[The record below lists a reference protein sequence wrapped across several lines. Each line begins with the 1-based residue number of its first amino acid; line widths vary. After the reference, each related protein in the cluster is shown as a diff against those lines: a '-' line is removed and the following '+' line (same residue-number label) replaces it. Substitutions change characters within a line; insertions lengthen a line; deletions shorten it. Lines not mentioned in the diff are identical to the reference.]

1 MQTAK
6 SLYIFTGT
14 VYTNSGRQAPKIGPG
29 HASISK
35 DAEVTCML
43 TQLTVSNY
51 AIAERV
57 ELQFSKGMTAL
68 TGETG
73 AGKSIVLDALGLAM
87 GGRADAGAVRH
98 GAKRADITATFDVA
112 NIPEA
117 AEWLS
122 SHELDD
128 DNDCILRR
136 VISKDGRSRAY
147 INGQPCPLAHLK
159 DLGGVLMD
167 IHSQHQHQSLLRK
180 ETHRKLLDE
189 FAGVEPLAADTHA
202 AFKAWNQTRQRLTE
216 RQQNADETEAKLQL
230 LRYQVEE
237 LDRLAL
243 EDGEQERLEEE
254 QAQLSQADAVLH
266 SSHQAALLC
275 TEEETSAAGLVRQ
288 ALQQLEQLPVEVPAL
303 ADTLQ
308 MLSEAQIQIS
318 EAGDNLRRFVD
329 DYEADPARLAEVEE
343 RLSAIYQMARKHRI
357 GPEELPELHQRLSA
371 ELAELDGG
379 AGSLEQLE
387 AELDSQRAT
396 FDELASKLT
405 DARERAAVELD
416 QRIAGELAQL
426 SMPNMQFVTHLSR
439 NKGDEPAPHGQQD
452 IEFLVSAN
460 PGQPARSLAKVASG
474 GELSRISLA
483 IQVVVAQ
490 TSTTPTL
497 VFDEVDVGIGGGTA
511 EVVGRLLRALGEN
524 GQVLCVTHLP
534 QVAAQCHQHLFVSKF
549 TERDATFSKIET
561 LDDQGR
567 IDEVA
572 RMLGGVD
579 MTEHTI
585 AHAREMFSKGQA
597 THH

>member
-1 MQTAK
+1 
-6 SLYIFTGT
+6 
-14 VYTNSGRQAPKIGPG
+14 
-29 HASISK
+29 
-35 DAEVTCML
+35 ML

-57 ELQFSKGMTAL
+57 ELQFNKGMTAL

-98 GAKRADITATFDVA
+98 GAKRADITATFDVSGIA
-112 NIPEA
+112 EA
-117 AEWLS
+117 LQWLE

-128 DNDCILRR
+128 DSDCILRR

-159 DLGGVLMD
+159 DLGGLLMD

-180 ETHRKLLDE
+180 ETHRKLIDE
-189 FAGVEPLAADTHA
+189 FAGAEELASQTREAW
-202 AFKAWNQTRQRLTE
+202 KAWNQIRTKLIE
-216 RQQNADETEAKLQL
+216 RQQNAEESEARLQL

-243 EDGEQERLEEE
+243 EAGEQEQLEKE
-254 QAQLSQADAVLH
+254 QAQLSQADAILH
-266 SSHQAALLC
+266 SSHHAALLC
-275 TEEETSAAGLVRQ
+275 TEDETNAANLVRQ
-288 ALQQLEQLPVEVPAL
+288 ALQQLEQLPTEVPAL

-308 MLSEAQIQIS
+308 MLKEAEIQIS
-318 EAGDNLRRFVD
+318 EAGDNLRHFVD
-329 DYEADPARLAEVEE
+329 DYEADPARLSEVEE

-357 GPEELPELHQRLSA
+357 GPEELPEFHKRQNA
-371 ELAELDGG
+371 ELAELNGG
-379 AGSLEQLE
+379 EGSLEKLE
-387 AELDSQRAT
+387 EELANQRKG
-396 FDELASKLT
+396 FDELAGKLS
-405 DARERAAVELD
+405 EVRAKAAGDLD

-426 SMPNMQFVTHLSR
+426 SMPLVQFVTHLNRS
-439 NKGDEPAPHGQQD
+439 GQSEPAPHGLEEV
-452 IEFLVSAN
+452 EFLVSAN
-460 PGQPARSLAKVASG
+460 PGQPARPLAKVASG

-497 VFDEVDVGIGGGTA
+497 IFDEVDVGIGGGTA
-511 EVVGRLLRALGEN
+511 EVVGKLLRSLGDN
-524 GQVLCVTHLP
+524 GQVICVTHLP

-549 TERDATFSKIET
+549 TQQDATFSKIES
-561 LDDQGR
+561 LDDEAR
-567 IDEVA
+567 ISEVA

-585 AHAREMFSKGQA
+585 AHATEMFSKGQA

>member
-1 MQTAK
+1 
-6 SLYIFTGT
+6 
-14 VYTNSGRQAPKIGPG
+14 
-29 HASISK
+29 
-35 DAEVTCML
+35 ML
-43 TQLTVSNY
+43 LQLTVSNY

-57 ELQFSKGMTAL
+57 DLHFSKGMTAL

-98 GAKRADITATFDVA
+98 GAKRADITASFDITR
-112 NIPEA
+112 IPEA
-117 AEWLS
+117 RQWLEE
-122 SHELDD
+122 HELDD
-128 DNDCILRR
+128 KDDCILRR
-136 VISKDGRSRAY
+136 AISKDGRSKAF
-147 INGQPCPLAHLK
+147 INGQPCPLSQLK
-159 DLGGVLMD
+159 ELGGQLMD
-167 IHSQHQHQSLLRK
+167 IHSQHQHQSLLHK
-180 ETHRKLLDE
+180 DTHRKLLDE
-189 FAGVEPLAADTHA
+189 FAGADSLADDTRNA
-202 AFKAWNQTRQRLTE
+202 WKTWNQIRQKLNLR
-216 RQQNADETEAKLQL
+216 RQNADEAEAKLQL

-243 EDGEQERLEEE
+243 ESGEQDALEQE

-275 TEEETSAAGLVRQ
+275 TEDEISAADLLRQ
-288 ALQQLEQLPVEVPAL
+288 ALQQLEQLPVDVPAL
-303 ADTLQ
+303 ADTIQ
-308 MLSEAQIQIS
+308 MLTEAQIQIS
-318 EAGDNLRRFVD
+318 EAGDNLRHFVE

-357 GPEELPELHQRLSA
+357 TPEELPELHQRLSA
-371 ELAELDGG
+371 ELTELDGG
-379 AGSLEQLE
+379 EGSLEQLE
-387 AELDSQRAT
+387 VELGKHREQ
-396 FDELASKLT
+396 FDELSHQLT
-405 DARERAAVELD
+405 EKRERAATELD
-416 QRIAGELAQL
+416 QRIAAELVQL
-426 SMPNMQFVTHLSR
+426 GMPAVQFVTRLER
-439 NKGDEPAPHGQQD
+439 NSNDEPAPHGMED

-460 PGQPARSLAKVASG
+460 PGQPARPLAKVASG

-511 EVVGRLLRALGEN
+511 EVVGRLLRALGSN

-549 TERDATFSKIET
+549 TEQDATYSRIEP

-567 IDEVA
+567 ISEVA

-585 AHAREMFSKGQA
+585 AHAREMFVKGQA

>member
-1 MQTAK
+1 
-6 SLYIFTGT
+6 
-14 VYTNSGRQAPKIGPG
+14 
-29 HASISK
+29 
-35 DAEVTCML
+35 ML

-98 GAKRADITATFDVA
+98 GAKRADITATFDVSD
-112 NIPEA
+112 IPEA
-117 AEWLS
+117 STWLAE
-122 SHELDD
+122 HELDD
-128 DNDCILRR
+128 ENDCILRR

-147 INGQPCPLAHLK
+147 INGQPCPLNHLK
-159 DLGGVLMD
+159 ELGGLLMD

-180 ETHRKLLDE
+180 ETHRKLVDE
-189 FAGVEPLAADTHA
+189 FAGVEALAADTREA
-202 AFKAWNQTRQRLTE
+202 WKTWNQIRQRLTE
-216 RQQNADETEAKLQL
+216 RRQNADEAEAKLQL

-243 EDGEQERLEEE
+243 EDGEQEQLEQE
-254 QAQLSQADAVLH
+254 QAQLSQADTVLH
-266 SSHQAALLC
+266 NSHQAALLC
-275 TEEETSAAGLVRQ
+275 TEDETSAADLVRQ
-288 ALQQLEQLPVEVPAL
+288 ALQQLEQLPVDVPAL
-303 ADTLQ
+303 ADTIQ
-308 MLSEAQIQIS
+308 MLNEAQIQIS
-318 EAGDNLRRFVD
+318 EAGDNLRHFVE
-329 DYEADPARLAEVEE
+329 DYEADPARLSEVEE
-343 RLSAIYQMARKHRI
+343 RRSAIYQMARKHRI
-357 GPEELPELHQRLSA
+357 TPEELPELHQRLSV

-379 AGSLEQLE
+379 EGSLEQLE
-387 AELDSQRAT
+387 AELESQRAR
-396 FDELASKLT
+396 FDELAGKLS
-405 DARERAAVELD
+405 ESRATAAAELD
-416 QRIAGELAQL
+416 QRVAAELAQL
-426 SMPNMQFVTHLSR
+426 SMPNMQFITHLNR
-439 NKGDEPAPHGQQD
+439 NSGEEPAPHGLEE

-460 PGQPARSLAKVASG
+460 PGQPARPLAKVASG

-511 EVVGRLLRALGEN
+511 EVVGRLLRTLGSN

-549 TERDATFSKIET
+549 TEQDATFSKIET

-567 IDEVA
+567 ISEVA

>member
-1 MQTAK
+1 
-6 SLYIFTGT
+6 
-14 VYTNSGRQAPKIGPG
+14 
-29 HASISK
+29 
-35 DAEVTCML
+35 ML
-43 TQLTVSNY
+43 IQLTVSNY

-57 ELQFSKGMTAL
+57 NLHFSKGMTAL

-98 GAKRADITATFDVA
+98 GAKRADITASFDITRIAVA
-112 NIPEA
+112 RQ
-117 AEWLS
+117 WLEE
-122 SHELDD
+122 HELDD
-128 DNDCILRR
+128 KDDCILRR
-136 VISKDGRSRAY
+136 TISKDGRSKAF
-147 INGQPCPLAHLK
+147 INGRPCPLSQLK
-159 DLGGVLMD
+159 ELGGQLMD
-167 IHSQHQHQSLLRK
+167 IHSQHQHQSLLQK
-180 ETHRKLLDE
+180 DTHRKLLDE
-189 FAGVEPLAADTHA
+189 FSGSDNLAEHTRNAW
-202 AFKAWNQTRQRLTE
+202 KSWNQTRQKLDLR
-216 RQQNADETEAKLQL
+216 RQNADEAEAKLQL

-243 EDGEQERLEEE
+243 ESGEQEILEQE

-266 SSHQAALLC
+266 SSHQAALFC
-275 TEEETSAAGLVRQ
+275 TEDDTNAADLLRQ
-288 ALQQLEQLPVEVPAL
+288 ALQQLEQLPVDVPAL
-303 ADTLQ
+303 ADTIQ
-308 MLSEAQIQIS
+308 MLTEAQIQIA
-318 EAGDNLRRFVD
+318 EAGDNLRHFVE

-357 GPEELPELHQRLSA
+357 TPEELPELHQRLDR

-379 AGSLEQLE
+379 EGSLEQLDI
-387 AELDSQRAT
+387 ELGKQREQ
-396 FDELASKLT
+396 FDELAKQLSEK
-405 DARERAAVELD
+405 REQAAAELD
-416 QRIAGELAQL
+416 QRIAAELVQL
-426 SMPNMQFVTHLSR
+426 GMPAVQFVTRLGR
-439 NKGDEPAPHGQQD
+439 NSNDEPAPHGMED

-460 PGQPARSLAKVASG
+460 PGQPARPLAKVASG

-511 EVVGRLLRALGEN
+511 EVVGRLLRSLGSN

-549 TERDATFSKIET
+549 TEQDATYSRIEP

-567 IDEVA
+567 ISEVA

-585 AHAREMFSKGQA
+585 AHAREMFVKGQA

>member
-1 MQTAK
+1 
-6 SLYIFTGT
+6 
-14 VYTNSGRQAPKIGPG
+14 
-29 HASISK
+29 
-35 DAEVTCML
+35 ML

-98 GAKRADITATFDVA
+98 GAKRADITASFDVSRIA
-112 NIPEA
+112 EA
-117 AEWLS
+117 RAWLEQ
-122 SHELDD
+122 HELDD
-128 DNDCILRR
+128 DHDCILRR

-159 DLGGVLMD
+159 DLGSLLMD

-180 ETHRKLLDE
+180 DTHRKLLDE
-189 FAGVEPLAADTHA
+189 YAGADALASETRE
-202 AFKAWNQTRQRLTE
+202 AWKSWSKTRQRLNE
-216 RQQNADETEAKLQL
+216 RQQNADEAEARLQL

-237 LDRLAL
+237 LDRMAL
-243 EDGEQERLEEE
+243 EAGEQESLEQE
-254 QAQLSQADAVLH
+254 QAQLSHADTVLH
-266 SSHQAALLC
+266 NSQQAALLC
-275 TEEETSAAGLVRQ
+275 TEEDNSAADLVRQ
-288 ALQQLEQLPVEVPAL
+288 ALQQLENLPTDVPAL
-303 ADTLQ
+303 ADTIQ
-308 MLSEAQIQIS
+308 MLNEAQIQIS
-318 EAGDNLRRFVD
+318 EAGDNLRRFVE
-329 DYEADPARLAEVEE
+329 DYEADPARLNEVEE

-357 GPEELPELHQRLSA
+357 SPEELPEFHQRLSA
-371 ELAELDGG
+371 ELASLDDGE
-379 AGSLEQLE
+379 GSVEQLE
-387 AELDSQRAT
+387 AELGAQRAH
-396 FDELASKLT
+396 FDELAGKLSEI
-405 DARERAAVELD
+405 RQQAAANLD
-416 QRIAGELAQL
+416 QRIAQELAQL
-426 SMPNMQFVTHLSR
+426 SMPAVQFVTHLNR
-439 NKGDEPAPHGQQD
+439 NTGDEPAPHGLEEV
-452 IEFLVSAN
+452 EFLVSAN
-460 PGQPARSLAKVASG
+460 PGQPARPLAKVASG

-511 EVVGRLLRALGEN
+511 EVVGRLLRTLGDD

-549 TERDATFSKIET
+549 TEQDATFSKIET
-561 LDDQGR
+561 LDDHGR
-567 IDEVA
+567 ISEVA

-585 AHAREMFSKGQA
+585 AHAREMFTKGQA

>member
-1 MQTAK
+1 
-6 SLYIFTGT
+6 
-14 VYTNSGRQAPKIGPG
+14 
-29 HASISK
+29 
-35 DAEVTCML
+35 ML

-73 AGKSIVLDALGLAM
+73 AGKSIVLDALSLAM

-98 GAKRADITATFDVA
+98 GAKRADITASFDVSR
-112 NIPEA
+112 ITEA
-117 AEWLS
+117 RLWLEQ
-122 SHELDD
+122 HELDD
-128 DNDCILRR
+128 DHDCILRR

-147 INGQPCPLAHLK
+147 INGQPCPLADLK
-159 DLGGVLMD
+159 DLGSRLMD
-167 IHSQHQHQSLLRK
+167 IHSQHQHQSLLHK
-180 ETHRKLLDE
+180 DTHRKLLDE
-189 FAGVEPLAADTHA
+189 YAGVETLASDTRE
-202 AFKAWNQTRQRLTE
+202 AWKIWSKTRQRLTE
-216 RQQNADETEAKLQL
+216 RQQNADEAEARLQL

-243 EDGEQERLEEE
+243 ESGEQENLEQE
-254 QAQLSQADAVLH
+254 QARLSHADTVLLN
-266 SSHQAALLC
+266 SQQAALLC
-275 TEEETSAAGLVRQ
+275 TEEDNSAADLVRQ
-288 ALQQLEQLPVEVPAL
+288 ALQQLENLPTEVPAL
-303 ADTLQ
+303 ADTIQ
-308 MLSEAQIQIS
+308 MLNDAQIQIS
-318 EAGDNLRRFVD
+318 EAGDNLRRFVE

-357 GPEELPELHQRLSA
+357 TPEELPEFHQRLSA
-371 ELAELDGG
+371 ELASLDDGE
-379 AGSLEQLE
+379 GSVEQLE
-387 AELDSQRAT
+387 AELQSQRT
-396 FDELASKLT
+396 HFDELATRLSE
-405 DARERAAVELD
+405 ARQEAAAELD
-416 QRIAGELAQL
+416 QRIADELAQL
-426 SMPNMQFVTHLSR
+426 SMPAVQFVTHLNR
-439 NKGDEPAPHGQQD
+439 NGANEPSPCGLED
-452 IEFLVSAN
+452 VEFLVSAN
-460 PGQPARSLAKVASG
+460 PGQPARPLAKVASG

-511 EVVGRLLRALGEN
+511 EVVGKLLRTLGDD

-549 TERDATFSKIET
+549 TEQDATFSKIET
-561 LDDQGR
+561 LDDHGR
-567 IDEVA
+567 ISEVA

-585 AHAREMFSKGQA
+585 AHAREMFTKGQA

>member
-1 MQTAK
+1 
-6 SLYIFTGT
+6 
-14 VYTNSGRQAPKIGPG
+14 
-29 HASISK
+29 
-35 DAEVTCML
+35 ML

-57 ELQFSKGMTAL
+57 ELQFNKGMTAL

-73 AGKSIVLDALGLAM
+73 AGKSIVLDALSLAM

-98 GAKRADITATFDVA
+98 GASRADITACFDISR
-112 NIPEA
+112 IPEA
-117 AEWLS
+117 SEWLE
-122 SHELDD
+122 SHDLDEK
-128 DNDCILRR
+128 NECILRR
-136 VISKDGRSRAY
+136 TISKDGRSKAF
-147 INGQPCPLAHLK
+147 INGQPCPLSQLK
-159 DLGGVLMD
+159 ELGGLLMD

-180 ETHRKLLDE
+180 DTHRKLLDE
-189 FAGVEPLAADTHA
+189 FAGAEQLAEQTEA
-202 AFKAWNQTRQRLTE
+202 AWKAWNQTNRKLEQR
-216 RQQNADETEAKLQL
+216 RHNADEAEAKLQL

-237 LDRLAL
+237 LDRLAI
-243 EDGEQERLEEE
+243 DSGEQEALEQE
-254 QAQLSQADAVLH
+254 QGQLSQADAILH

-275 TEEETSAAGLVRQ
+275 TEDEASAAQLVRQ
-288 ALQQLEQLPVEVPAL
+288 ALHHLEQLPVEVPEL
-303 ADTLQ
+303 ADTIQ
-308 MLSEAQIQIS
+308 MLNEAQIQIS

-329 DYEADPARLAEVEE
+329 DYEADPARLAEVED

-357 GPEELPELHQRLSA
+357 SPEELPELHQRLKA

-379 AGSLEQLE
+379 EGSLEQLE
-387 AELDSQRAT
+387 AELEKQKAGYS
-396 FDELASKLT
+396 ELAQHLSTK
-405 DARERAAVELD
+405 REQAAAELD
-416 QRIAGELAQL
+416 QRIALELAQL
-426 SMPNMQFVTHLSR
+426 SMPAVQFITNLSR
-439 NKGDEPAPHGQQD
+439 NEQDEPGLHGMEEV
-452 IEFLVSAN
+452 EFLVSAN
-460 PGQPARSLAKVASG
+460 PGQPARPLAKVASG

-511 EVVGRLLRALGEN
+511 EVVGRLLRALGSN

-549 TERDATFSKIET
+549 TDKEATFSRIES
-561 LDDQGR
+561 LSDQGR

-579 MTEHTI
+579 MTEQTI
-585 AHAREMFSKGQA
+585 AHAREMFVKGQA

>member
-1 MQTAK
+1 
-6 SLYIFTGT
+6 
-14 VYTNSGRQAPKIGPG
+14 
-29 HASISK
+29 
-35 DAEVTCML
+35 ML

-57 ELQFSKGMTAL
+57 ELQFAKGMTAL

-98 GAKRADITATFDVA
+98 GAKRADITATFDVC

-117 AEWLS
+117 GEWLAQ
-122 SHELDD
+122 HELDD

-147 INGQPCPLAHLK
+147 INGQPCPLTHLK
-159 DLGGVLMD
+159 ELGGVLMD
-167 IHSQHQHQSLLRK
+167 IHSQHQHQSLLRRK
-180 ETHRKLLDE
+180 PCKLLDE
-189 FAGVEPLAADTHA
+189 FAGVETLAIDTREA
-202 AFKAWNQTRQRLTE
+202 WKTWNQIRQRLTE
-216 RQQNADETEAKLQL
+216 RQQNADEAEAKLQL

-243 EDGEQERLEEE
+243 EDGEQEQLEQE
-254 QAQLSQADAVLH
+254 QAQLSQADTVLH
-266 SSHQAALLC
+266 NSHQAALLC
-275 TEEETSAAGLVRQ
+275 TEDETSAADLVRQ
-288 ALQQLEQLPVEVPAL
+288 ALQQLEQLPVDVPAL
-303 ADTLQ
+303 ADTIQ
-308 MLSEAQIQIS
+308 MLNEAQIQIS
-318 EAGDNLRRFVD
+318 EAGDNLRHFVE
-329 DYEADPARLAEVEE
+329 DYEADPARLTEVEE

-357 GPEELPELHQRLSA
+357 TPEELPELHQRLTA
-371 ELAELDGG
+371 ELAELDSGE
-379 AGSLEQLE
+379 GSLEQLE
-387 AELDSQRAT
+387 AELESQRAR
-396 FDELASKLT
+396 FDELAGKLSE
-405 DARERAAVELD
+405 ARAKAAAELD
-416 QRIAGELAQL
+416 QRVASELAQL
-426 SMPNMQFVTHLSR
+426 SMPNMQFITHLNR
-439 NKGDEPAPHGQQD
+439 NKGEEPAPHGLEE

-460 PGQPARSLAKVASG
+460 PGQPARPLAKVASG

-511 EVVGRLLRALGEN
+511 EVVGRLLRTLGSN

-549 TERDATFSKIET
+549 TEQDATFSKIET
-561 LDDQGR
+561 LDDKGR
-567 IDEVA
+567 ISEVA

>member
-1 MQTAK
+1 
-6 SLYIFTGT
+6 
-14 VYTNSGRQAPKIGPG
+14 
-29 HASISK
+29 
-35 DAEVTCML
+35 ML
-43 TQLTVSNY
+43 TQLMVSNY

-57 ELQFSKGMTAL
+57 DLHFSKGMTAL

-73 AGKSIVLDALGLAM
+73 AGKSIVLDALSLAM

-98 GAKRADITATFDVA
+98 GAKRADITASFDISR
-112 NIPEA
+112 IPIA
-117 AEWLS
+117 RQWLEE
-122 SHELDD
+122 HELDD
-128 DNDCILRR
+128 KDDCILRR
-136 VISKDGRSRAY
+136 TISKDGRSKAF
-147 INGQPCPLAHLK
+147 INGQPCPLSQLK
-159 DLGGVLMD
+159 DLGGLLMD
-167 IHSQHQHQSLLRK
+167 IHSQHQHQSLLQK
-180 ETHRKLLDE
+180 DTHRKLLDE
-189 FAGVEPLAADTHA
+189 FSGAEDLAEQTRDAW
-202 AFKAWNQTRQRLTE
+202 KAWHRTSQKLEQR
-216 RQQNADETEAKLQL
+216 RQNADEAEAKLQL

-243 EDGEQERLEEE
+243 GDGEQEALEQE

-275 TEEETSAAGLVRQ
+275 TEDETSAADLVRQ
-288 ALQQLEQLPVEVPAL
+288 ALQQLEQLPVDVPAL
-303 ADTLQ
+303 ADTIQ
-308 MLSEAQIQIS
+308 MLTEAQIQIS
-318 EAGDNLRRFVD
+318 EAGGNLRHFVE

-357 GPEELPELHQRLSA
+357 TPEELPELHQRLSN
-371 ELAELDGG
+371 ELEELDGG
-379 AGSLEQLE
+379 EGSLEQLE
-387 AELDSQRAT
+387 AEQQALRKR
-396 FDELASKLT
+396 FDELAGQLT
-405 DARERAAVELD
+405 AKREQAAAELD
-416 QRIAGELAQL
+416 QRIAQELAQL
-426 SMPNMQFVTHLSR
+426 SMPAVQFVTKLGR
-439 NKGDEPAPHGQQD
+439 NSNDEPAPHGMED
-452 IEFLVSAN
+452 VEFLVSAN
-460 PGQPARSLAKVASG
+460 PGQPARPLAKVASG

-511 EVVGRLLRALGEN
+511 EVVGRLLRSLGSN

-549 TERDATFSKIET
+549 TEQDATYSRIET

-567 IDEVA
+567 ISEVA

-585 AHAREMFSKGQA
+585 AHAREMFVKGQA

>member
-1 MQTAK
+1 
-6 SLYIFTGT
+6 
-14 VYTNSGRQAPKIGPG
+14 
-29 HASISK
+29 
-35 DAEVTCML
+35 ML

-57 ELQFSKGMTAL
+57 ELQFNKGMTAL

-98 GAKRADITATFDVA
+98 GAKRADITATFDVSD
-112 NIPEA
+112 IPEA
-117 AEWLS
+117 VEWLDQ
-122 SHELDD
+122 HELDD

-159 DLGGVLMD
+159 ELGGLLMD

-189 FAGVEPLAADTHA
+189 FAGIETLAAESRA
-202 AFKAWNQTRQRLTE
+202 AWKAWHQTRQRLTE
-216 RQQNADETEAKLQL
+216 RQQNADEAEARLQL

-243 EDGEQERLEEE
+243 EDGEQEALEQE
-254 QAQLSQADAVLH
+254 QAQLSQADSVLH

-275 TEEETSAAGLVRQ
+275 TEEETSASDLIRQ

-303 ADTLQ
+303 ADTIQ
-308 MLSEAQIQIS
+308 MLNEAQIQVS
-318 EAGDNLRRFVD
+318 EAGDNLRRFVE

-357 GPEELPELHQRLSA
+357 TPEELPELHERLSN

-379 AGSLEQLE
+379 EGSLEQLE
-387 AELDSQRAT
+387 AELEKQRAS
-396 FDELASKLT
+396 FDELAGQLT
-405 DARERAAVELD
+405 EARQKAAVELD
-416 QRIAGELAQL
+416 QRIAEELAQL
-426 SMPNMQFVTHLSR
+426 SMPSVQFVTHLNR
-439 NKGDEPAPHGQQD
+439 NSDEQPAPHGMED

-511 EVVGRLLRALGEN
+511 EVVGKLLRSLGSN

-549 TERDATFSKIET
+549 TEKDATFSKIEA
-561 LDDQGR
+561 LDDKGR
-567 IDEVA
+567 ISEVA

-579 MTEHTI
+579 MTEQTI

>member
-1 MQTAK
+1 
-6 SLYIFTGT
+6 
-14 VYTNSGRQAPKIGPG
+14 
-29 HASISK
+29 
-35 DAEVTCML
+35 ML

-57 ELQFSKGMTAL
+57 ELQFGKGMTAL

-98 GAKRADITATFDVA
+98 GAKRADITATFDVSRIA
-112 NIPEA
+112 EA
-117 AEWLS
+117 RQWLEN
-122 SHELDD
+122 HELDD
-128 DNDCILRR
+128 DNECILRR

-159 DLGGVLMD
+159 DLGSALMD

-189 FAGVEPLAADTHA
+189 FANAEELGEQTRDAW
-202 AFKAWNQTRQRLTE
+202 KAWHKTRQRLTE
-216 RQQNADETEAKLQL
+216 RQQNADEAEARLQL

-243 EDGEQERLEEE
+243 EDGEQEELEKE
-254 QAQLSQADAVLH
+254 QEQLSHADAVLH
-266 SSHQAALLC
+266 NSHQATLLC
-275 TEEETSAAGLVRQ
+275 TEDENSAADLVRQ
-288 ALQQLEQLPVEVPAL
+288 ALQQLEQLPVAVPAL
-303 ADTLQ
+303 TETIQ
-308 MLSEAQIQIS
+308 MLNEAQIQIT
-318 EAGDNLRRFVD
+318 EAGDNLRHFVE
-329 DYEADPARLAEVEE
+329 DYDADPARLAEVEE

-357 GPEELPELHQRLSA
+357 TPETLPEFHQSLSA
-371 ELAELDGG
+371 ELASLDDGE
-379 AGSLEQLE
+379 GSVVKLE
-387 AELDSQRAT
+387 AELEEQRSHFNTLAT
-396 FDELASKLT
+396 ELSN
-405 DARERAAVELD
+405 ARQQAAANLD
-416 QRIAGELAQL
+416 QRIAEELAQL
-426 SMPNMQFVTHLSR
+426 SMPAVQFVTHLSR
-439 NKGDEPAPHGQQD
+439 NKGDEPAPHGLED

-460 PGQPARSLAKVASG
+460 PGQPARPLAKVASG

-511 EVVGRLLRALGEN
+511 EVVGRLLRSLGSN
-524 GQVLCVTHLP
+524 GQVLCVTHLA
-534 QVAAQCHQHLFVSKF
+534 QVAAQSHQHLFVSKF
-549 TERDATFSKIET
+549 TESDATYSKIES
-561 LDDQGR
+561 LDDNGR
-567 IDEVA
+567 VSEVA

-579 MTEHTI
+579 MTEHTV
-585 AHAREMFSKGQA
+585 AHAHEMFTKGQA

>member
-1 MQTAK
+1 
-6 SLYIFTGT
+6 
-14 VYTNSGRQAPKIGPG
+14 
-29 HASISK
+29 
-35 DAEVTCML
+35 ML
-43 TQLTVSNY
+43 IQLTVSNY

-98 GAKRADITATFDVA
+98 GAERADINASFDISR
-112 NIPEA
+112 IPEA
-117 AEWLS
+117 RQWLEA
-122 SHELDD
+122 HELDD
-128 DNDCILRR
+128 KEDCILRR
-136 VISKDGRSRAY
+136 TIRKDGRSKAF
-147 INGQPCPLAHLK
+147 INGQPCPLSQLK
-159 DLGGVLMD
+159 ELGGLLMD

-180 ETHRKLLDE
+180 DTHRKLLDE
-189 FAGVEPLAADTHA
+189 FAGAEQLADQARTA
-202 AFKAWNQTRQRLTE
+202 WKAWNATRQKLEQR
-216 RQQNADETEAKLQL
+216 RHNADEAEARLQL

-243 EDGEQERLEEE
+243 EDGEQEALEQE

-275 TEEETSAAGLVRQ
+275 TEDDTSAAALVRQ
-288 ALQQLEQLPVEVPAL
+288 ALQQLEQLPLEVPAL

-308 MLSEAQIQIS
+308 MLNEAQIQIS

-357 GPEELPELHQRLSA
+357 TPEELPELHQRLAA

-379 AGSLEQLE
+379 EGSLEQLE
-387 AELDSQRAT
+387 AELENLRQQ
-396 FDELASKLT
+396 FDELAAQLSAK
-405 DARERAAVELD
+405 REQAAMELD
-416 QRIAGELAQL
+416 QRVARELAQL
-426 SMPNMQFVTHLSR
+426 SMPNMQFVTHLSG
-439 NKGDEPAPHGQQD
+439 NADNEPAPHGMED

-460 PGQPARSLAKVASG
+460 PGQPARPLAKVASG

-511 EVVGRLLRALGEN
+511 EVVGRLLRSLGDN

-549 TERDATFSKIET
+549 TEKEATYSRIEA

-567 IDEVA
+567 ISEVA

-585 AHAREMFSKGQA
+585 AHAREMFVKGQA

>member
-1 MQTAK
+1 
-6 SLYIFTGT
+6 
-14 VYTNSGRQAPKIGPG
+14 
-29 HASISK
+29 
-35 DAEVTCML
+35 ML

-98 GAKRADITATFDVA
+98 GAKRADITATFDVS

-117 AEWLS
+117 SDWLS
-122 SHELDD
+122 RHELDD
-128 DNDCILRR
+128 SDDCILRR

-147 INGQPCPLAHLK
+147 INGQPCPLNHLK
-159 DLGGVLMD
+159 ELGGVLMD

-180 ETHRKLLDE
+180 DTHRKLIDE
-189 FAGVEPLAADTHA
+189 FAGVEALATDTREA
-202 AFKAWNQTRQRLTE
+202 WKAWSQTRQRLIE
-216 RQQNADETEAKLQL
+216 RQQNADEAEAKLQL

-243 EDGEQERLEEE
+243 EEGEQTLLEQE

-266 SSHQAALLC
+266 NSHQAALLC
-275 TEEETSAAGLVRQ
+275 TEGETSAADLVRQ
-288 ALQQLEQLPVEVPAL
+288 ALQQLEQLPVGVSAL
-303 ADTLQ
+303 ADTIE
-308 MLSEAQIQIS
+308 MLNEAQIQIS
-318 EAGDNLRRFVD
+318 EAGDNLRHFVE

-357 GPEELPELHQRLSA
+357 VPEELPELHQRLSA
-371 ELAELDGG
+371 ELAELDAGE
-379 AGSLEQLE
+379 GSLEQLE
-387 AELDSQRAT
+387 AELENQRKH
-396 FDELASKLT
+396 FDELAGQLS
-405 DARERAAVELD
+405 DARAKAAAELD
-416 QRIAGELAQL
+416 LRVAAELAQL
-426 SMPNMQFVTHLSR
+426 SMPNMQFITHLNR
-439 NKGDEPAPHGQQD
+439 NNDGEPTPQGLEEV
-452 IEFLVSAN
+452 EFLVSAN
-460 PGQPARSLAKVASG
+460 PGQPARPLAKVASG

-511 EVVGRLLRALGEN
+511 EVVGRLLRTLGDN

-549 TERDATFSKIET
+549 TEQDATFSKIET

-567 IDEVA
+567 ISEVA

-579 MTEHTI
+579 MTDHTI

>member
-1 MQTAK
+1 
-6 SLYIFTGT
+6 
-14 VYTNSGRQAPKIGPG
+14 
-29 HASISK
+29 
-35 DAEVTCML
+35 ML
-43 TQLTVSNY
+43 TELTVSNY
-51 AIAERV
+51 AIAEKV
-57 ELQFSKGMTAL
+57 ELNFNKGMTAL

-87 GGRADAGAVRH
+87 GGRADAGTVRH
-98 GAKRADITATFDVA
+98 GAKRADITASFDISR
-112 NIPEA
+112 IPEA
-117 AEWLS
+117 RQWLEA
-122 SHELDD
+122 HELDD
-128 DNDCILRR
+128 PDHCILRR
-136 VISKDGRSRAY
+136 TISKEGRSRAF
-147 INGQPCPLAHLK
+147 INGQPCPLSQLK
-159 DLGGVLMD
+159 ELGGMLMD

-189 FAGVEPLAADTHA
+189 FAGAEALLEQTRAAWKTWH
-202 AFKAWNQTRQRLTE
+202 QTRQKLEQR
-216 RQQNADETEAKLQL
+216 RQNADEAEARIQL

-243 EDGEQERLEEE
+243 EAGEQEALERE
-254 QAQLSQADAVLH
+254 QEQLAQADTVLH
-266 SSHQAALLC
+266 GSHQAAMLC
-275 TEEETSAAGLVRQ
+275 TEDETSAAGLIRQ

-303 ADTLQ
+303 SDTLQ
-308 MLSEAQIQIS
+308 MLSEAEIQIS

-357 GPEELPELHQRLSA
+357 TPEQLPEFHQSLTD

-379 AGSLEQLE
+379 EGSLERLE
-387 AELDSQRAT
+387 AELAEQRAS
-396 FDELASKLT
+396 FNELAHQLT
-405 DARERAAVELD
+405 EKRQQAAVDLD
-416 QRIAGELAQL
+416 QRIAEELGQL
-426 SMPNMQFVTHLSR
+426 SMPSVQFVTHLNR
-439 NKGDEPAPHGQQD
+439 NAGGEPAPHGLED

-460 PGQPARSLAKVASG
+460 PGQPARPLAKVASG

-511 EVVGRLLRALGEN
+511 EVVGRLLRSLGEN
-524 GQVLCVTHLP
+524 GQVLCVTHLA
-534 QVAAQCHQHLFVSKF
+534 QVAAQSHQHLFVSKF
-549 TERDATFSKIET
+549 TEAEATYSRIEA

-572 RMLGGVD
+572 RMLGGMD
-579 MTEHTI
+579 MTKQTM
-585 AHAREMFSKGQA
+585 AHAKEMFVKGQA

>member
-1 MQTAK
+1 
-6 SLYIFTGT
+6 
-14 VYTNSGRQAPKIGPG
+14 
-29 HASISK
+29 
-35 DAEVTCML
+35 ML

-98 GAKRADITATFDVA
+98 GAKRADITASFDVSRIA
-112 NIPEA
+112 EA
-117 AEWLS
+117 KAWLEQ
-122 SHELDD
+122 HELDD
-128 DNDCILRR
+128 DHDCILRR

-159 DLGGVLMD
+159 DLGSLLMD

-189 FAGVEPLAADTHA
+189 YAGVETLADETRD
-202 AFKAWNQTRQRLTE
+202 AWKLWHKTRQRLTE
-216 RQQNADETEAKLQL
+216 RQQNADEAEARLQL

-237 LDRLAL
+237 LDRMAL
-243 EDGEQERLEEE
+243 EPGEQENLEQE
-254 QAQLSQADAVLH
+254 QAQLSHADTVLQN
-266 SSHQAALLC
+266 SQQAALLC
-275 TEEETSAAGLVRQ
+275 TEEDNSAADLVRQ
-288 ALQQLEQLPVEVPAL
+288 ALQQLENLPTEVPAL
-303 ADTLQ
+303 ADTIQ
-308 MLSEAQIQIS
+308 MLNEAQIQIS
-318 EAGDNLRRFVD
+318 EAGDNLRRFVE
-329 DYEADPARLAEVEE
+329 DYEADPARLNEVEE

-357 GPEELPELHQRLSA
+357 TPEELPELHQRLSA
-371 ELAELDGG
+371 ELASLDDGE
-379 AGSLEQLE
+379 GSVEQLE
-387 AELDSQRAT
+387 AELETQRVA
-396 FDELASKLT
+396 FDGLASQLS
-405 DARERAAVELD
+405 DARQQAAANLD
-416 QRIAGELAQL
+416 QRIAEELAQL
-426 SMPNMQFVTHLSR
+426 SMPSVQFVTRLKRDGSQ
-439 NKGDEPAPHGQQD
+439 EPAPHGLEEV
-452 IEFLVSAN
+452 EFLVSAN
-460 PGQPARSLAKVASG
+460 PGQPARPLAKVASG

-511 EVVGRLLRALGEN
+511 EVVGRLLRTLGED

-549 TERDATFSKIET
+549 TEQDATFSRIET
-561 LDDQGR
+561 LDDHGR
-567 IDEVA
+567 ISEVA

-585 AHAREMFSKGQA
+585 AHAREMFTKGQA

>member
-1 MQTAK
+1 
-6 SLYIFTGT
+6 
-14 VYTNSGRQAPKIGPG
+14 
-29 HASISK
+29 
-35 DAEVTCML
+35 ML

-57 ELQFSKGMTAL
+57 ELQFNCGMTAL

-98 GAKRADITATFDVA
+98 GAKRADITATFDVSR
-112 NIPEA
+112 ISEA
-117 AEWLS
+117 SQWLEE
-122 SHELDD
+122 HELDD
-128 DNDCILRR
+128 ENDCILRR

-159 DLGGVLMD
+159 DLGSTLMD

-180 ETHRKLLDE
+180 DTHRKLLDE
-189 FAGVEPLAADTHA
+189 FAGVETLAEKTFQAW
-202 AFKAWNQTRQRLTE
+202 KAWNSIRLRLNE
-216 RQQNADETEAKLQL
+216 RQQNADEAEARIQL

-243 EDGEQERLEEE
+243 EENEQEALETE
-254 QAQLSQADAVLH
+254 QSQLSHAEAVLH
-266 SSHQAALLC
+266 NCHQATMLC
-275 TEEETSAAGLVRQ
+275 TEDDTSAAALVRQ

-308 MLSEAQIQIS
+308 MLNEAQIQIS
-318 EAGDNLRRFVD
+318 EAGDNLRHFVD
-329 DYEADPARLAEVEE
+329 DYDADPARLSEVEE

-357 GPEELPELHQRLSA
+357 TPENLPDLHQSLA
-371 ELAELDGG
+371 TELASLDDGE
-379 AGSLEQLE
+379 GSVEKME
-387 AELDSQRAT
+387 AELEAQRAG
-396 FDELASKLT
+396 FSELAAELSAL
-405 DARERAAVELD
+405 RQAAAASLD
-416 QRIAGELAQL
+416 QRIAEELAQL
-426 SMPNMQFVTHLSR
+426 SMPAVQFVTHMTR
-439 NKGDEPAPHGQQD
+439 NKNDEPAAHGMED
-452 IEFLVSAN
+452 VEFLVSAN
-460 PGQPARSLAKVASG
+460 PGQPARPLAKVASG

-511 EVVGRLLRALGEN
+511 EVVGRLLRSLGDN
-524 GQVLCVTHLP
+524 GQVLCVTHLA

-549 TERDATFSKIET
+549 TESDATYSRIEN
-561 LDDQGR
+561 LDNSGR
-567 IDEVA
+567 ISEVA

-585 AHAREMFSKGQA
+585 AHAREMLSKGQA

>member
-1 MQTAK
+1 
-6 SLYIFTGT
+6 
-14 VYTNSGRQAPKIGPG
+14 
-29 HASISK
+29 
-35 DAEVTCML
+35 ML

-57 ELQFSKGMTAL
+57 ELQFSNGMTAL

-98 GAKRADITATFDVA
+98 GARRADITATFDIA
-112 NIPEA
+112 GIPDA
-117 AEWLS
+117 RQWLQS
-122 SHELDD
+122 RELDD
-128 DNDCILRR
+128 DNECILRR

-159 DLGGVLMD
+159 ELGGALMD

-180 ETHRKLLDE
+180 ETHRKLVDE
-189 FAGVEPLAADTHA
+189 FAGAGDLASQTREAW
-202 AFKAWNQTRQRLTE
+202 KAWNEVRTKLAE
-216 RQQNADETEAKLQL
+216 RQQNAEESEARLQL

-243 EDGEQERLEEE
+243 ETGEQERLEKE
-254 QAQLSQADAVLH
+254 QDHLSQADAILH
-266 SSHQAALLC
+266 NSHQAALLC
-275 TEEETSAAGLVRQ
+275 TEDETSAAGLVRQ
-288 ALQQLEQLPVEVPAL
+288 ALQQLEQLPVEVTAL

-308 MLSEAQIQIS
+308 MLNEAQIQIS
-318 EAGDNLRRFVD
+318 EAGDNLRHFID
-329 DYEADPARLAEVEE
+329 DYEADPARLHEVEE

-357 GPEELPELHQRLSA
+357 SPEELPEFHQRLSA

-379 AGSLEQLE
+379 EGSLEQLE
-387 AELDSQRAT
+387 AELQNLHEN
-396 FDELASKLT
+396 FNKLASQLSE
-405 DARERAAVELD
+405 ARARAATELD

-426 SMPNMQFVTHLSR
+426 SMPSVQFVTHLKR
-439 NKGDEPAPHGQQD
+439 NDKSEPAPHGQEE

-460 PGQPARSLAKVASG
+460 PGQPARPLAKVASG

-497 VFDEVDVGIGGGTA
+497 IFDEVDVGIGGGTA
-511 EVVGRLLRALGEN
+511 EVVGKLLRSLGSN
-524 GQVLCVTHLP
+524 GQVICVTHLP

-549 TERDATFSKIET
+549 TQKDATFSKIES
-561 LDDQGR
+561 LDDRGR
-567 IDEVA
+567 ISEVA

-579 MTEHTI
+579 MTEHTL
-585 AHAREMFSKGQA
+585 AHATEMFSKGQA

>member
-1 MQTAK
+1 
-6 SLYIFTGT
+6 
-14 VYTNSGRQAPKIGPG
+14 
-29 HASISK
+29 
-35 DAEVTCML
+35 ML

-57 ELQFSKGMTAL
+57 ELQFGKGMTAL

-98 GAKRADITATFDVA
+98 GAKRADITASFDVSE
-112 NIPEA
+112 IPEA
-117 AEWLS
+117 MQWLEK
-122 SHELDD
+122 HELDD
-128 DNDCILRR
+128 ETSCILRR

-147 INGQPCPLAHLK
+147 INGQPCPLVHLK
-159 DLGGVLMD
+159 ELGSLLMD
-167 IHSQHQHQSLLRK
+167 IHSQHQHQSLLHK

-189 FAGVEPLAADTHA
+189 FAGAASLAADTREA
-202 AFKAWNQTRQRLTE
+202 WKAWSRARQRLLE

-230 LRYQVEE
+230 LRYQVDE

-243 EDGEQERLEEE
+243 EAGEQEQLEQE
-254 QAQLSQADAVLH
+254 QAQLSQADAILH
-266 SSHQAALLC
+266 NCHQAVLLC
-275 TEEETSAAGLVRQ
+275 TEEDASAAALVRQ
-288 ALQQLEQLPVEVPAL
+288 ALLQLEQLPVEIPAL
-303 ADTLQ
+303 TDTIQ

-329 DYEADPARLAEVEE
+329 DYEADPARLTEVED
-343 RLSAIYQMARKHRI
+343 RLSSIYQMARKHRI
-357 GPEELPELHQRLSA
+357 TPEMLPELHQTLNE
-371 ELAELDGG
+371 ELAQLDDG
-379 AGSLEQLE
+379 AHSVEQLE
-387 AELDSQRAT
+387 TEMMHCREAYDQ
-396 FDELASKLT
+396 LADKLT
-405 DARERAAVELD
+405 KARESAAIELD
-416 QRIAGELAQL
+416 QRIAGELAL
-426 SMPNMQFVTHLSR
+426 LNMPAVQFVTHLGR
-439 NKGDEPAPHGQQD
+439 NSTDDPSPHGDQET
-452 IEFLVSAN
+452 EFLVSAN
-460 PGQPARSLAKVASG
+460 PGQPARPLAKVASG

-483 IQVVVAQ
+483 IQVVAAQ

-511 EVVGRLLRALGEN
+511 EVVGRLLRSLGN
-524 GQVLCVTHLP
+524 DGQVLCVTHLP

-549 TERDATFSKIET
+549 TEQDATFSKIQT

-567 IDEVA
+567 ISEVA

-585 AHAREMFSKGQA
+585 AHAREMFVKGQA

>member
-1 MQTAK
+1 
-6 SLYIFTGT
+6 
-14 VYTNSGRQAPKIGPG
+14 
-29 HASISK
+29 
-35 DAEVTCML
+35 ML
-43 TQLTVSNY
+43 IQLTVSNY

-98 GAKRADITATFDVA
+98 GAERADINASFDISR
-112 NIPEA
+112 IPEA
-117 AEWLS
+117 RQWLEA
-122 SHELDD
+122 HELDD
-128 DNDCILRR
+128 KEDCILRR
-136 VISKDGRSRAY
+136 TIRKDGRSKAF
-147 INGQPCPLAHLK
+147 INGQPCPLSQLK
-159 DLGGVLMD
+159 ELGGLLMD

-180 ETHRKLLDE
+180 DPHRKLLDE
-189 FAGVEPLAADTHA
+189 FAGAEQLADQARNA
-202 AFKAWNQTRQRLTE
+202 WKAWNATRQKLEQR
-216 RQQNADETEAKLQL
+216 RHNADEAEARLQL

-243 EDGEQERLEEE
+243 EDGEQEALEQE

-275 TEEETSAAGLVRQ
+275 TEDDTSAAALVRQ
-288 ALQQLEQLPVEVPAL
+288 ALQQLEQLPLEVPAL

-308 MLSEAQIQIS
+308 MLNEAQIQIS

-357 GPEELPELHQRLSA
+357 TPEELPELHQRLAA

-379 AGSLEQLE
+379 EGSLEQLE
-387 AELDSQRAT
+387 AELENLRQQ
-396 FDELASKLT
+396 FDELAAQLSAK
-405 DARERAAVELD
+405 REQAAMELD
-416 QRIAGELAQL
+416 QRVARELAQL
-426 SMPNMQFVTHLSR
+426 SMPNMQFVTHLSG
-439 NKGDEPAPHGQQD
+439 NADNEPAPHGMED

-460 PGQPARSLAKVASG
+460 PGQPARPLAKVASG

-511 EVVGRLLRALGEN
+511 EVVGRLLRSLGDN

-549 TERDATFSKIET
+549 TEKEATYSRIEA

-567 IDEVA
+567 ISEVA

-585 AHAREMFSKGQA
+585 AHAREMFVKGQA

>member
-1 MQTAK
+1 
-6 SLYIFTGT
+6 
-14 VYTNSGRQAPKIGPG
+14 
-29 HASISK
+29 
-35 DAEVTCML
+35 ML

-98 GAKRADITATFDVA
+98 GAKRADITASFDVSRIA
-112 NIPEA
+112 EA
-117 AEWLS
+117 RAWLEQ
-122 SHELDD
+122 HELDD
-128 DNDCILRR
+128 DHDCILRR

-159 DLGGVLMD
+159 DLGSLLMD

-180 ETHRKLLDE
+180 DTHRKLLDE
-189 FAGVEPLAADTHA
+189 YASADALASETRE
-202 AFKAWNQTRQRLTE
+202 AWKNWSKTRQRLNE
-216 RQQNADETEAKLQL
+216 RQQNADEAEARLQL

-237 LDRLAL
+237 LDRMAL
-243 EDGEQERLEEE
+243 EAGEQESLEQE
-254 QAQLSQADAVLH
+254 QAQLSHADTVLH
-266 SSHQAALLC
+266 NSQQAALLC
-275 TEEETSAAGLVRQ
+275 TEEDNSAADLVRQ
-288 ALQQLEQLPVEVPAL
+288 ALQQLESLPTEVPAL
-303 ADTLQ
+303 ADTIQ
-308 MLSEAQIQIS
+308 MLNEAQIQIS
-318 EAGDNLRRFVD
+318 EAGDNLRRFVE
-329 DYEADPARLAEVEE
+329 DYEADPARLNEVEE

-357 GPEELPELHQRLSA
+357 SPEELPEFHQRLSA
-371 ELAELDGG
+371 ELASLDDGE
-379 AGSLEQLE
+379 GSVAQLE
-387 AELDSQRAT
+387 AELGAQRAH
-396 FDELASKLT
+396 FDELAGKLSEI
-405 DARERAAVELD
+405 RQQAAANLD
-416 QRIAGELAQL
+416 QRIAQELAQL
-426 SMPNMQFVTHLSR
+426 SMPAVQFVTHLNR
-439 NKGDEPAPHGQQD
+439 NTADEPAPHGLEEV
-452 IEFLVSAN
+452 EFLVSAN
-460 PGQPARSLAKVASG
+460 PGQPARPLAKVASG

-511 EVVGRLLRALGEN
+511 EVVGRLLRTLGDD

-549 TERDATFSKIET
+549 TEQDATFSKIET
-561 LDDQGR
+561 LDDHGR
-567 IDEVA
+567 ISEVA

-585 AHAREMFSKGQA
+585 AHAREMFTKGQA

>member
-1 MQTAK
+1 
-6 SLYIFTGT
+6 
-14 VYTNSGRQAPKIGPG
+14 
-29 HASISK
+29 
-35 DAEVTCML
+35 ML

-57 ELQFSKGMTAL
+57 ELQFKQGMTAL

-98 GAKRADITATFDVA
+98 GAKRADITASFDVSS
-112 NIPEA
+112 IPEA
-117 AEWLS
+117 TQWLE

-128 DNDCILRR
+128 DSDCILRR

-159 DLGGVLMD
+159 ELGGLLMD

-180 ETHRKLLDE
+180 DTHRKLLDE
-189 FAGVEPLAADTHA
+189 FAGAETLATEVQA
-202 AFKAWNQTRQRLTE
+202 AWKIWNQTRQRLTE

-237 LDRLAL
+237 LDRLDLQEDEQAQL
-243 EDGEQERLEEE
+243 EQE

-266 SSHQAALLC
+266 NSHQAAQLC
-275 TEEETSAAGLVRQ
+275 TEEDNSAASLVRQ
-288 ALQQLEQLPVEVPAL
+288 ALQQLEQLPTDVPAL
-303 ADTLQ
+303 ADTIQ
-308 MLSEAQIQIS
+308 MLNEAQIQIS

-329 DYEADPARLAEVEE
+329 DYEADPARLADVEE

-357 GPEELPELHQRLSA
+357 GPEELPEFHQKLSA

-387 AELDSQRAT
+387 AELGEHRQAYDA
-396 FDELASKLT
+396 LAKQLT
-405 DARERAAVELD
+405 DARQRASVELD
-416 QRIAGELAQL
+416 QRIAEELAQL
-426 SMPNMQFVTHLSR
+426 SMPSVQFVTHLNRSAD
-439 NKGDEPAPHGQQD
+439 GEPTPHGQQD

-460 PGQPARSLAKVASG
+460 PGQPARALSKVASG

-511 EVVGRLLRALGEN
+511 EVVGRLLRKLGEN
-524 GQVLCVTHLP
+524 GQILCVTHLP

-549 TERDATFSKIET
+549 TEQDTTFSRIET

-567 IDEVA
+567 ISEVA

-579 MTEHTI
+579 MTDQTL
-585 AHAREMFSKGQA
+585 AHAKEMVSKGQA

>member
-1 MQTAK
+1 
-6 SLYIFTGT
+6 
-14 VYTNSGRQAPKIGPG
+14 
-29 HASISK
+29 
-35 DAEVTCML
+35 ML

-98 GAKRADITATFDVA
+98 GAKRADITASFDVSRIA
-112 NIPEA
+112 EA
-117 AEWLS
+117 RAWLEQ
-122 SHELDD
+122 HELDD
-128 DNDCILRR
+128 EHDCILRR

-159 DLGGVLMD
+159 DLGSLLMD

-189 FAGVEPLAADTHA
+189 YAGVEALAADTRD
-202 AFKAWNQTRQRLTE
+202 AWKTWHKTRQRLTE
-216 RQQNADETEAKLQL
+216 RQQNADEAEARLQL

-237 LDRLAL
+237 LDRMAL
-243 EDGEQERLEEE
+243 EEGEQENLEQE
-254 QAQLSQADAVLH
+254 QEQLSHADTVLQN
-266 SSHQAALLC
+266 SQQAALLC
-275 TEEETSAAGLVRQ
+275 TEEDNSAADLVRQ
-288 ALQQLEQLPVEVPAL
+288 ALQQLEHLPTEVPAL
-303 ADTLQ
+303 MDTIQ
-308 MLSEAQIQIS
+308 MLNEAQIQIS
-318 EAGDNLRRFVD
+318 EAGDNLRRFVE

-357 GPEELPELHQRLSA
+357 TPEELPELHQRLSA
-371 ELAELDGG
+371 ELASLDDGE
-379 AGSLEQLE
+379 GSVEQLE
-387 AELDSQRAT
+387 AELESQRHR
-396 FDELASKLT
+396 FDELAGQLSE
-405 DARERAAVELD
+405 ARQQAAANLD

-426 SMPNMQFVTHLSR
+426 SMPAVQFVTHLNR
-439 NKGDEPAPHGQQD
+439 TDDEPAPHGLED
-452 IEFLVSAN
+452 VEFLVSAN
-460 PGQPARSLAKVASG
+460 PGQPARPLAKVASG

-511 EVVGRLLRALGEN
+511 EVVGRLLRTLGDD

-549 TERDATFSKIET
+549 TEQDATFSKIET
-561 LDDQGR
+561 LDDHGR
-567 IDEVA
+567 ISEVA

-585 AHAREMFSKGQA
+585 AHAREMFTKGQA